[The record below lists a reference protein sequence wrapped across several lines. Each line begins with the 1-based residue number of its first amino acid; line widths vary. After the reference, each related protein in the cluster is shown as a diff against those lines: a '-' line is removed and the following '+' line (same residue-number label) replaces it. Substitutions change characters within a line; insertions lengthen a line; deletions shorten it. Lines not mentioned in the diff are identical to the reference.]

1 MKWKR
6 TWALLLT
13 VVWTMVACT
22 GVLATPAEVP
32 GEKEETVYVIADA
45 NGAPSSIL
53 VSTWLQNPK
62 GAGTLSDRSQ
72 LSDLEV
78 LKGDATYSLDKDG
91 ALLWQADGQDVY
103 YRGSAQEPLPVE
115 LTLSYFLD
123 GTPISAQDLAGKAG
137 QVTIQFTYENT
148 TKHAV
153 TIGDQTEELPIP
165 FLVLSGLMLDGKD
178 FSNVATKGGQV
189 ISDGDRFFVAGFAVP
204 GLREDLG
211 EAGKDLEL
219 PETVTVTADTTNFHL
234 DTTFTLVV
242 TDLFQGLDLEKLD
255 SLDALTDSLHE
266 LDEGAQQLLEG
277 SGALY
282 EGLETLLDSTGTLR
296 SGTQDLYDGS
306 ATLYA
311 GLREL
316 QGSCPALAQGMDQL
330 AGGAGA
336 LQQGLGTLSDG
347 AGALQSGIGQVD
359 AGAAALQAGLVEL
372 QEKTGSLTGGVDQL
386 QQGADRLHSGLERL
400 QEQSGQFQSGAN
412 QLNQGAAQVHTGA
425 AELSQGGGIAG
436 RRRGYPGGS
445 TGNPDP
451 GGRRIDERLPPGD
464 PGHVGPPGGDAD
476 PGLWRGSAPGGDG
489 IGGFWTDLQ
498 RGRRRTDAPGPL

>member
-6 TWALLLT
+6 TLALFLT
-13 VVWTMVACT
+13 VVWTVVACA
-22 GVLATPAEVP
+22 GAFAAPAE
-32 GEKEETVYVIADA
+32 GLETKEETVYVIADA
-45 NGAPSSIL
+45 NGTPSSIL
-53 VSTWLQNPK
+53 VSTWLQNPR
-62 GAGTLSDRSQ
+62 GAGTLADRSQ

-137 QVTIQFTYENT
+137 RVTIQFTYENT
-148 TKHAV
+148 TRRTV
-153 TIGDQTEELPIP
+153 TIGDRTEELPIP

-178 FSNVATKGGQV
+178 FSNVAAEGGQV

-211 EAGKDLEL
+211 EAGKELEL

-234 DTTFTLVV
+234 DTTLTLVV
-242 TDLFQGLDLEKLD
+242 TDLFRELDLGKLD
-255 SLDALTDSLHE
+255 SLEELTDSLQE

-282 EGLETLLDSTGTLR
+282 EGLETLLDSTGTLQ
-296 SGTQDLYDGS
+296 SGTQALYGGS

-316 QGSCPALAQGMDQL
+316 QGSCPALVQGMDQL
-330 AGGAGA
+330 AGAPGHFGRDWIRCLMVREISNLALARWMQGRPRSRLGWRSSRRRPGASPVA
-336 LQQGLGTLSDG
+336 WTNCS
-347 AGALQSGIGQVD
+347 
-359 AGAAALQAGLVEL
+359 
-372 QEKTGSLTGGVDQL
+372 
-386 QQGADRLHSGLERL
+386 R
-400 QEQSGQFQSGAN
+400 EQSICT
-412 QLNQGAAQVHTGA
+412 AAWNN
-425 AELSQGGGIAG
+425 S
-436 RRRGYPGGS
+436 RN
-445 TGNPDP
+445 NP
-451 GGRRIDERLPPGD
+451 
-464 PGHVGPPGGDAD
+464 VN
-476 PGLWRGSAPGGDG
+476 
-489 IGGFWTDLQ
+489 FKTV
-498 RGRRRTDAPGPL
+498 